1 MPRQLVIIPA
11 MLIHSVAVAAQPVT
25 PRPLAAASAEL
36 AEPFSSVA
44 GLRELSDGRI
54 VLLDSRER
62 ALWITDPGLRSASRV
77 GREGQGPQEYLRP
90 SGLVALPGDTT
101 WIVDGGNNRNLVM
114 APSGALIGTTG
125 QITIKP
131 SEGVTYSSTARGTDA
146 QGNVYM
152 ALPFG
157 LIDRGPNDKGDTPIL
172 RYGRAANR
180 FDTVATFNDPTRIR
194 IGPPAQQMSVPGGGG
209 ARMGFTASTLP
220 AYAGKDDWAPAPD
233 GAIALVRWEPYRVE
247 WRDRE
252 GRLVQGSAIEYA
264 KVRVGD
270 AEKKEFLDA
279 LRARGGGSMTTTTN
293 GRSQTVQMPVPEPET
308 WAEFKPPFVVGT
320 AISAPDNTLWVQRS
334 TTAAAKDATWDVFD
348 RSGRIVRQVVMPK
361 RSRVVGFGKDVVYVA
376 RVDDDDLMYIGRYP
390 MPR

>member
-1 MPRQLVIIPA
+1 
-11 MLIHSVAVAAQPVT
+11 
-25 PRPLAAASAEL
+25 
-36 AEPFSSVA
+36 
-44 GLRELSDGRI
+44 
-54 VLLDSRER
+54 
-62 ALWITDPGLRSASRV
+62 
-77 GREGQGPQEYLRP
+77 
-90 SGLVALPGDTT
+90 
-101 WIVDGGNNRNLVM
+101 
-114 APSGALIGTTG
+114 
-125 QITIKP
+125 
-131 SEGVTYSSTARGTDA
+131 
-146 QGNVYM
+146 
-152 ALPFG
+152 
-157 LIDRGPNDKGDTPIL
+157 
-172 RYGRAANR
+172 
-180 FDTVATFNDPTRIR
+180 
-194 IGPPAQQMSVPGGGG
+194 
-209 ARMGFTASTLP
+209 MGFTASTLP

-361 RSRVVGFGKDVVYVA
+361 RSRVVGFGKAAVYVA